1 MKEVQAIVN
10 SRPLALNYMS
20 SPDSAEPLTPNH
32 LLTMS
37 KVLMPPP
44 GEFIRED
51 IYLRK
56 RWRRVQHLANVFRER
71 WRKEFLQTL
80 QLRRKKWVKSLR
92 NMLVGEIVV
101 IKDDNA
107 SRNMWKLARVEDV
120 FTSEDGLV
128 RKVKL
133 ARAVL
138 TSKDKELMLSITKSD
153 QSISWFLSRKV
164 TGISPTRSHVNV

>member
-10 SRPLALNYMS
+10 SRPLALNDMS

-32 LLTMS
+32 LLTMKS

-44 GEFIRED
+44 GVFVRED

-138 TSKDKELMLSITKSD
+138 TSKDKELMLSIT
-153 QSISWFLSRKV
+153 
-164 TGISPTRSHVNV
+164 

>member
-10 SRPLALNYMS
+10 SRPLALNDMS

-44 GEFIRED
+44 GVFIRED

-138 TSKDKELMLSITKSD
+138 TSKDKELMLSIT
-153 QSISWFLSRKV
+153 
-164 TGISPTRSHVNV
+164 

>member
-1 MKEVQAIVN
+1 
-10 SRPLALNYMS
+10 
-20 SPDSAEPLTPNH
+20 
-32 LLTMS
+32 MS

-44 GEFIRED
+44 GVFIRED

-56 RWRRVQHLANVFRER
+56 RWRRVQHLGNVFWER

-80 QLRRKKWVKSLR
+80 QLRRKKWVKSQR

-138 TSKDKELMLSITKSD
+138 TSKDKELMLSIT
-153 QSISWFLSRKV
+153 
-164 TGISPTRSHVNV
+164 